1 MRNWRAILVAVLMP
15 FTAKAVAAQRSAT
28 PNRVEQDVSDRVRAY
43 FAAMSSGKASVVAAS
58 LADDYLVIGGDGK
71 LETRAQRLTWLAA
84 NARNLSTL
92 TLRELRVRSYDR
104 TAVATGL
111 VVSPPDATTPVIEE
125 RFTQVWVA
133 RAGVWRMVSGQITIV
148 RP

>member
-1 MRNWRAILVAVLMP
+1 MPHWRAILVAGLMP
-15 FTAKAVAAQRSAT
+15 FTSTAVAAQRSAT
-28 PNRVEQDVSDRVRAY
+28 TNRVELEISGRVRAY
-43 FAAMSSGKASVVAAS
+43 FAAMSSGKVSVVAAA
-58 LADDYLVIGGDGK
+58 LADDYLVVGGDGK
-71 LETRAQRLTWLAA
+71 LETRTQRLTWLEA
-84 NARNLSTL
+84 NARNLSTM

-111 VVSPPDATTPVIEE
+111 VVIPPDAATPTIEE
-125 RFTQVWVA
+125 RFTQVWVE

>member
-15 FTAKAVAAQRSAT
+15 FAAKAVAAQRSAT

-84 NARNLSTL
+84 NARDLSTL

-111 VVSPPDATTPVIEE
+111 VVIPPDATTPVIEE

-148 RP
+148 RK

>member
-15 FTAKAVAAQRSAT
+15 FAAKAVAAQRSAT

-92 TLRELRVRSYDR
+92 TLRELRVRSYNR

-111 VVSPPDATTPVIEE
+111 VVIPPDATTPAIEE

-148 RP
+148 RK